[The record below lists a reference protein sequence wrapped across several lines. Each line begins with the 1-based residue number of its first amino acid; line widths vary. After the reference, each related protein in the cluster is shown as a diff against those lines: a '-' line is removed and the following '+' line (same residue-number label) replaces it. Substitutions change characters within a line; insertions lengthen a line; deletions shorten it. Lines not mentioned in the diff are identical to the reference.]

1 MHKRINATI
10 SRSSS
15 SSVDDDVDD
24 DDDNDDDGLLLI
36 IMVNGY
42 FIRRKA
48 EPWMRP
54 YQAPWKIVS
63 YTLA

>member
-10 SRSSS
+10 SRSTS
-15 SSVDDDVDD
+15 SSVDDNDD
-24 DDDNDDDGLLLI
+24 DDDGLLLI

-54 YQAPWKIVS
+54 YQAPLKIVS

>member
-10 SRSSS
+10 SRSTG
-15 SSVDDDVDD
+15 SSVDDDD
-24 DDDNDDDGLLLI
+24 DDDGLLLI

-54 YQAPWKIVS
+54 YQAPLKIVS

>member
-10 SRSSS
+10 SRSTS
-15 SSVDDDVDD
+15 SSVDDVDD
-24 DDDNDDDGLLLI
+24 HDDHDDDGLLLI

>member
-10 SRSSS
+10 SRSTS
-15 SSVDDDVDD
+15 SSVDDD
-24 DDDNDDDGLLLI
+24 DDDGLLLI

>member
-10 SRSSS
+10 SRSTS
-15 SSVDDDVDD
+15 SSVDDDD
-24 DDDNDDDGLLLI
+24 DDDGLLLI

>member
-10 SRSSS
+10 SRSTS
-15 SSVDDDVDD
+15 SSVDDD
-24 DDDNDDDGLLLI
+24 DDDGLLLI

-54 YQAPWKIVS
+54 YQAPLKIVS